1 MKKPFRFRLAYLL
14 RLAACLLMLA
24 AFAALQHGR
33 LLGRPVTRP
42 ARRSATTVETDGRG
56 RSPSGPDEPVAESAG
71 NAALVVESTELASDV
86 RGFAGPVPVEVEVRD
101 GLVSRVAPKLPNAE
115 TPGFFGMLESAGL
128 WHAWD
133 GLPVGVAAT
142 SQVDAVTSATFSS
155 KAAIA
160 NVRAALAEAA
170 RRQGE
175 EAPPADGTGEADGA
189 EPSSIP
195 AKTLAALAVLVAA
208 AVLPL
213 FVKSRRYRTVQL
225 ALDVA
230 VLGLWSGLFLSTA
243 RLAGWM
249 ESGLAGGAEG
259 IAALLM
265 LAMAFLY
272 PVFGR
277 QAHYCMQVCPFGA
290 AQELAGRL
298 PVRKWKLPPKLV
310 RGLTILRRVL
320 WWGLMVSLVTGLWA
334 GWMDWELFG
343 AFAWK
348 AVPHVVLALAV
359 VFLVLSVF
367 VPRAYCRFVCPT
379 GSLFKFT
386 EGN

>member
-1 MKKPFRFRLAYLL
+1 MKKPFQFRLAYLL

-24 AFAALQHGR
+24 AFAGLQHGR
-33 LLGRPVTRP
+33 LLGRPVRTP
-42 ARRSATTVETDGRG
+42 ISDDNPE
-56 RSPSGPDEPVAESAG
+56 SPMADEPVAESSDGAFI
-71 NAALVVESTELASDV
+71 VDSTELAPDV

-101 GLVSRVAPKLPNAE
+101 GLVARVAPKLPNAE

-142 SQVDAVTSATFSS
+142 SHVDAVTSATFSS

-170 RRQGE
+170 HRQGE
-175 EAPPADGTGEADGA
+175 EAPSEDGTGEADGA
-189 EPSSIP
+189 EPTGIP
-195 AKTLAALAVLVAA
+195 VKTLAALAVLVAA
-208 AVLPL
+208 AVIPL
-213 FVKSRRYRTVQL
+213 FVKSRRYRVVQL

-277 QAHYCMQVCPFGA
+277 PAHYCMQVCPFGA

-320 WWGLMVSLVTGLWA
+320 WWGLMVSLVSGLWA

-343 AFAWK
+343 AFAWR
-348 AVPHVVLALAV
+348 AVPPVVLALAV
-359 VFLVLSVF
+359 VFVILSAF